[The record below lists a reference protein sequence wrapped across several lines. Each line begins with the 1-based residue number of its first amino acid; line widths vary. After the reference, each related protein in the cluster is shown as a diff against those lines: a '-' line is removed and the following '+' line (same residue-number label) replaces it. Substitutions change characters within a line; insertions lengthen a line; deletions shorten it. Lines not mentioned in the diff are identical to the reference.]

1 MNAGDEQPRR
11 RPRPVGLVVLAIVLG
26 ALGFAIV
33 SISVG
38 TGTEGQ
44 IEVTGAEEAQSLIG
58 GIQQDGPRLGP
69 PDAPVT
75 IQVFNDLQ
83 CDPCSEWHRQVVVPL
98 IAGPVRGGQAQL
110 IFHNF
115 PMSESGYGLA
125 SYAAVAAAKQDDEWQ
140 FIQLFFTNQDRVK
153 TTGVTND
160 FLDNIGR
167 AILNFNV
174 EQWQRDRDDR
184 SAIEPTLQADDKQA
198 AERQF
203 PAQPAVVV
211 GGPNGSKQLEESPSL
226 AEVQAAIAEVR

>member
-1 MNAGDEQPRR
+1 MDAGDEQPRR
-11 RPRPVGLVVLAIVLG
+11 RPRLLGLIGLAVVLGL
-26 ALGFAIV
+26 LGFAIV

-44 IEVTGAEEAQSLIG
+44 IQVTGAEATQSLIG

-83 CDPCSEWHRQVVVPL
+83 CDPCSEWHLKVIGPL
-98 IAGPVRGGQAQL
+98 IAGPVRAGQAQL

-140 FIQLFFTNQDRVK
+140 FVHLFFINQDKIK
-153 TTGVTND
+153 TTGVTNE

-174 EQWQRDRDDR
+174 EQWQHDREDR
-184 SAIEPTLQADDKQA
+184 SAIEPTLQADDKLA
-198 AERQF
+198 ADRQF

-211 GGPNGSKQLEESPSL
+211 GGPNGSKQLDQSPSL
-226 AEVQAAIAEVR
+226 AEIQAAIAEVR